1 MNTQIII
8 AVTGASG
15 SIYAQKFINDV
26 LIFSDYSISLIFSET
41 AKKVWEYELTTP
53 IPSVSERIKIFS
65 NDDFFAAPASGS
77 ADYSYMVI
85 IPCSMGTLG
94 RIAHGISIDL
104 IGRAADVMLKERQK
118 LILVPRELPYNL
130 IHLRNMTQITEAG
143 GIIIP
148 ASPSFYNHP
157 QKIEQL
163 IETVTDRILPL
174 ININKPTFRWG
185 NK

>member
-15 SIYAQKFINDV
+15 SIYAQKFINHV
-26 LIFSDYSISLIFSET
+26 LAFSDYSISLIFSET
-41 AKKVWEYELTTP
+41 AKKVWEYELSTQLPTA
-53 IPSVSERIKIFS
+53 SERIKIFS
-65 NDDFFAAPASGS
+65 NNDFFAAPASGS
-77 ADYSYMVI
+77 AGYSYMVV

-94 RIAHGISIDL
+94 RIAHGVSIDL
-104 IGRAADVMLKERQK
+104 IGRAADVMLKERKK

-143 GIIIP
+143 GIILP
-148 ASPSFYNHP
+148 ASPSFYAHP
-157 QKIEQL
+157 QNIEQL
-163 IETVTDRILPL
+163 IETVTDRILQIIDIL
-174 ININKPTFRWG
+174 KPTFRWG